1 MPVTFTCP
9 HCGAQTLVADTFIGR
24 TGICASCGQ
33 PITVHGGA
41 VASAPSA
48 SGKSSAMTIAL
59 AVGGVLLLL
68 FLCTG
73 LPALLMLPALQT
85 AREAQRGQMCQN
97 NLRQIGSAL
106 LQYHADM
113 GCFPPAYIADDRGQP
128 LHSWRVLIL
137 PYLDRKDLY
146 DSYDFDEPW
155 NGPKNILLAPLVPPV
170 FACPSDPDTIDGY
183 TSYVAAVGSRRV
195 FPGAQPRKESEITD
209 GASNT
214 IAVIEHSASKI
225 NWLEPRDGPPGVL
238 ASSGAAASSTV
249 TSGSAPA
256 SNHPHQS
263 HSLLIDGSVH
273 SLPDHLDRH
282 QLDALMTVDGGEL
295 VPIP

>member
-9 HCGAQTLVADTFIGR
+9 HCGAQTLVADSYIGR
-24 TGICASCGQ
+24 TGTCASCGQ
-33 PITVHGGA
+33 QITVHGGA
-41 VASAPSA
+41 VAAAPGAPGRTSA
-48 SGKSSAMTIAL
+48 KTIAL
-59 AVGGVLLLL
+59 VVVGTLLLL
-68 FLCTG
+68 FLCMG
-73 LPALLMLPALQT
+73 LPALLMLPAIQA
-85 AREAQRGQMCQN
+85 AREAQRGQTCQN

-113 GCFPPAYIADDRGQP
+113 GCFPPAYIADASGKP

-146 DSYDFDEPW
+146 DSYDFNEPW
-155 NGPKNILLAPLVPPV
+155 NGPKNTLLAPLVPPV
-170 FACPSDPDTIDGY
+170 YACPSDPDTIDGY
-183 TSYVAAVGSRRV
+183 TSYVAAVGPQRV

-209 GASNT
+209 GAANT

-225 NWLEPRDGPPGVL
+225 NWLEPRDGPPAGTNN
-238 ASSGAAASSTV
+238 ATAAT
-249 TSGSAPA
+249 GSAPA

-263 HSLLIDGSVH
+263 HALFIDGSVH
-273 SLPDHLDRH
+273 SLPDHLERH
-282 QLDALMTVDGGEL
+282 QLDALMTVDGGEM